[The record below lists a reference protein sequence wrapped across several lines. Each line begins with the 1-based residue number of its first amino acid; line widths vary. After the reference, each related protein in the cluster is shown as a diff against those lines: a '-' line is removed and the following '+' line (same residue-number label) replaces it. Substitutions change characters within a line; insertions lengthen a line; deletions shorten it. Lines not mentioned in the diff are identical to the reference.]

1 MAILEFILAL
11 VEILVVVTCLPIGV
25 WHVTYSLRR
34 KHRLERQSDDREN
47 AKLRAEEFT
56 RITKELTEGQL
67 NFEDYIAGS
76 WQQKE
81 KAKQLAK

>member
-11 VEILVVVTCLPIGV
+11 VVILVVVTGLPIGV

-34 KHRLERQSDDREN
+34 KHRLERQADDREN

-76 WQQKE
+76 WQQKG
-81 KAKQLAK
+81 KVKRLAK